1 MRRREFIAGFGGA
14 AATSLAGL
22 PCASAQTRQLP
33 VIGFLHTATAE
44 RFRSPLDAFHR
55 GLRNAGYVEG
65 QNVAIEYRWADGR
78 IDRLPEMAADL
89 VRRKVAVIAATGGN
103 ISTLVA
109 KAATSTIPIVF
120 TSGSNPVKAGLV
132 TSLNRP
138 GGNVTGASFF
148 GSEVNSKT
156 LGLLHDVVP
165 KGIFVA
171 VLSNPKSPETELQLA
186 DVDKAARELGR
197 EVQIF
202 DASTAEEI
210 DRAFATLT
218 ERRPGAL
225 LIIGDPFYAG
235 RIDQLAT
242 LVTRHRLPAIF
253 VIRGFAEAG
262 GLMSYGANINDAYRQ
277 AGVYAGLILKG
288 ENPGDLPVIQST
300 HFELV
305 LNIKTAQSLGIVFPP
320 GVLAI
325 ADDVIE

>member
-1 MRRREFIAGFGGA
+1 MRRREFITGFGGVA
-14 AATSLAGL
+14 VTSLAEL
-22 PCASAQTRQLP
+22 PLLRAQTRQVP
-33 VIGFLHTATAE
+33 IIGFLHTASAE

-55 GLRNAGYVEG
+55 GLRNAGYIEG
-65 QNVAIEYRWADGR
+65 RNVAIEYRWADGQLE
-78 IDRLPEMAADL
+78 RLSEMATDL
-89 VRRKVAVIAATGGN
+89 VRRNVAVIAATGGN

-109 KAATSTIPIVF
+109 KSVTSTIPIVF

-148 GSEVNSKT
+148 ASEVISKA
-156 LGLLHDVVP
+156 LGLLHDVMP
-165 KGIFVA
+165 KDIFVA
-171 VLSNPKSPETELQLA
+171 VLSNPKSPETELQLT
-186 DVDKAARELGR
+186 DIGKAARELGR
-197 EVQIF
+197 EVRIF
-202 DASTAEEI
+202 DASTPEEI

-218 ERRPGAL
+218 ERTPGGL

-253 VIRGFAEAG
+253 VIRRFAEAG

-288 ENPGDLPVIQST
+288 EKPGDLPVIQST
-300 HFELV
+300 RFELV
-305 LNIKTAQSLGIVFPP
+305 LNIKTAKTLGIVFPP

-325 ADDVIE
+325 ADEVIE

>member
-1 MRRREFIAGFGGA
+1 MRRREFIAGFGRA

-22 PCASAQTRQLP
+22 PFVSAQAQPLP
-33 VIGFLHTATAE
+33 VIGFLHTASAE

-55 GLRNAGYVEG
+55 GLRNVGYIEG
-65 QNVAIEYRWADGR
+65 RNVAIEYRWADGR
-78 IDRLPEMAADL
+78 LDRLPEMAADL
-89 VRRKVAVIAATGGN
+89 VRRNVAVIAATGGN

-120 TSGSNPVKAGLV
+120 TSGSNAVRAGLV

-148 GSEVNSKT
+148 GSEVISKA
-156 LGLLHDVVP
+156 LSLLHDVVT
-165 KGIFVA
+165 KGIFIA
-171 VLSNPKSPETELQLA
+171 VLSNPKSPETEIQLA
-186 DVDKAARELGR
+186 DIDKAARELGR

-202 DASTAEEI
+202 DASTPEEL
-210 DRAFATLT
+210 DRAFAILT
-218 ERRPGAL
+218 DRRPSAV

-288 ENPGDLPVIQST
+288 EKPGDLPVIQST
-300 HFELV
+300 RFELV
-305 LNIKTAQSLGIVFPP
+305 LNIKTAQTLGIVFPP